1 MTFAK
6 GEPVQLMETD
16 DNSLSGTFADTI
28 DIPSYNP
35 GNGPLFINKNPRSG
49 QPYFNPNYFTFEPLG
64 QVGNAMR
71 RYFSGPGINNFDL
84 ALLKDTKITES
95 TQVQFRAEAFNVFN
109 HAQFNN
115 PSGNIN
121 NTGVGG
127 FGYVTSALPARIMQL
142 ALNSFFK
149 LCLADAPKPQI
160 TFCAGTGGFVGH
172 QCRRR
177 LVAKLAAKRGAEKP
191 PAEKSRRQSRQSRRE
206 ASRLLRQPAPD
217 ATAWTAEAVS
227 ARRTSRKIQRCSGS
241 PMRRFPT
248 SLRTAC
254 PELECPPSTPS
265 QRTDVHAVV
274 TYLRSLQGTKITLK
288 LPGDPIRGETLFF
301 GKAGCSGCHMAAGKG
316 GFIASDL
323 SGYARGHA
331 MDEIQ
336 SVIASPTPVSNGQAR
351 MVTATTRAG
360 EKYVGRIRNE
370 DNFSLQLQMLDGTFF
385 FVDKSDIERLDSSQT
400 LMHSDYGSTLSH
412 EELNDLVSYLMR
424 VSGVKPGE
432 AIARTNGFED
442 P

>member
-1 MTFAK
+1 M
-6 GEPVQLMETD
+6 L
-16 DNSLSGTFADTI
+16 
-28 DIPSYNP
+28 PS
-35 GNGPLFINKNPRSG
+35 PRSRS
-49 QPYFNPNYFTFEPLG
+49 
-64 QVGNAMR
+64 V
-71 RYFSGPGINNFDL
+71 L
-84 ALLKDTKITES
+84 ALALA
-95 TQVQFRAEAFNVFN
+95 VLWA
-109 HAQFNN
+109 
-115 PSGNIN
+115 
-121 NTGVGG
+121 
-127 FGYVTSALPARIMQL
+127 TSALAVWSQSSL
-142 ALNSFFK
+142 QNVAQKNL
-149 LCLADAPKPQI
+149 PQKKVSSVSSVSTRGKQI
-160 TFCAGTGGFVGH
+160 FASTCAGCHGLDGRGSERAPNIAENSKVQRLSDAQISHIIENGVPGTGMPAFH
-172 QCRRR
+172 S
-177 LVAKLAAKRGAEKP
+177 LA
-191 PAEKSRRQSRQSRRE
+191 
-206 ASRLLRQPAPD
+206 
-217 ATAWTAEAVS
+217 
-227 ARRTSRKIQRCSGS
+227 
-241 PMRRFPT
+241 
-248 SLRTAC
+248 
-254 PELECPPSTPS
+254 
-265 QRTDVHAVV
+265 RTDVRAVV
-274 TYLRSLQGTKITLK
+274 SYLRSLQGTKITLK

-301 GKAGCSGCHMAAGKG
+301 GKAGCSGCHMAAGNG

-432 AIARTNGFED
+432 AIAQTNGFED